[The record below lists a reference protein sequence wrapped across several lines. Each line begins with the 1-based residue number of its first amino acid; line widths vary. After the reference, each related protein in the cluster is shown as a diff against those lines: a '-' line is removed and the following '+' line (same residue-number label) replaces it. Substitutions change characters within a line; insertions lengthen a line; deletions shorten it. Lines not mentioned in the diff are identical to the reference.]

1 MVQWDDSEN
10 ISLPLSFKV
19 IDHLRNHYRMS
30 DLPGE
35 TNRVKSD
42 DHGVKKNL

>member
-10 ISLPLSFKV
+10 ISLAQV